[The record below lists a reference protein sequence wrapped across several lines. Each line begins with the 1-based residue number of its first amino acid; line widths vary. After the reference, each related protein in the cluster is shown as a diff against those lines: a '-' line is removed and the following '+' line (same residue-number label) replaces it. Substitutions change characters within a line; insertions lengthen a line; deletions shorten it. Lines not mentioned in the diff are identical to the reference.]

1 MADHDNVK
9 QLGRNVI
16 IWDETL
22 RDGEQSSGLA
32 FALDAKAK
40 IAKWLAEDWP
50 HIIDIGV
57 PLTAEEQEAIRQ
69 IISLSLKA
77 KTGFAVKASS
87 ADIDGASNWEVDAV
101 FLFAPTSKLHIIYK
115 FHSDYK
121 TARVMVLDAVQS
133 AQKSNLEVY
142 FISEDKLRS
151 EREFVVPVF
160 KELHAKGVDK
170 VIITDTLSIIR
181 GKAFCFDHC
190 G

>member
-1 MADHDNVK
+1 MVNHNNGE
-9 QLGRNVI
+9 QLGGKVI

-32 FALDAKAK
+32 FSLDAKVK
-40 IAKWLAEDWP
+40 IEKWLDGGVR
-50 HIIDIGV
+50 IIDIGV

-77 KTGFAVKASS
+77 KTGVAVKAGR
-87 ADIDGASNWEVDAV
+87 ADIDAASSWGVDAV

-121 TARVMVLDAVQS
+121 TARMMVLDAVQS

-151 EREFVVPVF
+151 ETEFVVPVF
-160 KELHAKGVDK
+160 KELYAKGVDK
-170 VIITDTLSIIR
+170 VIITDTLGIIR